1 MEDIQKKALFSIT
14 LVTHVSIVGH
24 GCLVFHRV
32 VDELTRNDVKINV
45 CVKKFKQKNSHSI
58 FLKLAYARHF

>member
-24 GCLVFHRV
+24 GSLVFHR
-32 VDELTRNDVKINV
+32 DWWKSLQEMM
-45 CVKKFKQKNSHSI
+45 S
-58 FLKLAYARHF
+58 KLMFV

>member
-24 GCLVFHRV
+24 GSLVFHR
-32 VDELTRNDVKINV
+32 DWWKSLQEMMSKLM
-45 CVKKFKQKNSHSI
+45 FEQKNSHSI